1 MSIQLTG
8 ADVIDLAVQTEIRG
22 EKFYR
27 EALAIADRAE
37 AKSLFG
43 YLAQEEV
50 RHKQVF
56 EGLSPSIVITETDP
70 TTWDDVVEYIHA
82 TVDSAF
88 FSRADAPI
96 RLVPQGATVN
106 DMVRM
111 AINFE
116 KQTLLYFYT
125 LRDLVQLSSRP
136 LIDRIVEEE
145 KSHIRRLV
153 AWLSDQPST

>member
-27 EALAIADRAE
+27 EAMGQADRAD
-37 AKSLFG
+37 ARSLFG

-56 EGLSPSIVITETDP
+56 QGLSPSIVVTEIDP

-88 FSRADAPI
+88 FRQTDAPI
-96 RLVPQGATVN
+96 RLIPQGATVN

-111 AINFE
+111 AMNFE

-125 LRDLVQLSSRP
+125 LRDLVQPSNRP
-136 LIDRIVEEE
+136 LIDKIVDEE
-145 KSHIRRLV
+145 KSHIRRLA
-153 AWLSDQPST
+153 AWLTDQPSA

>member
-8 ADVIDLAVQTEIRG
+8 ADVIDLAVQTEVRG
-22 EKFYR
+22 ERFYR
-27 EALAIADRAE
+27 EAKDKADRAD
-37 AKSLFG
+37 AKTLFD

-50 RHKQVF
+50 RHKKVF
-56 EGLSPSIVITETDP
+56 EGLSPSIVITEVDP
-70 TTWDDVVEYIHA
+70 TTWDDVVHYIQA

-88 FSRADAPI
+88 FSRTDAPI
-96 RLVPQGATVN
+96 RLIPQGATVN

-111 AINFE
+111 AMNFE

-125 LRDLVQLSSRP
+125 LRDLVQPSNRP
-136 LIDRIVEEE
+136 IIDKIVDEE

-153 AWLSDQPST
+153 AWLDEKPAA